1 MCSPDDSPVFL
12 LSSFLS
18 FTHTAGPP
26 AFLQGGILLLD
37 ERAHACPLI
46 WDYLL
51 PNLLPANSSLN
62 IQLKHHLRELS
73 RYMQN
78 HNKHKSKESK
88 ILIRKQEKDTNQKR
102 KLQVNITD
110 VHRCKNPQ
118 QNSSKQNPKTHQK
131 DHTS

>member
-1 MCSPDDSPVFL
+1 MNRRSRSLQVPSLCVPQMTPLSSS

-26 AFLQGGILLLD
+26 AFLQGDILLLD

-51 PNLLPANSSLN
+51 PNLFPANSSLN

-78 HNKHKSKESK
+78 HNKH
-88 ILIRKQEKDTNQKR
+88 TNQKKAR
-102 KLQVNITD
+102 Y
-110 VHRCKNPQ
+110 
-118 QNSSKQNPKTHQK
+118 
-131 DHTS
+131 

>member
-1 MCSPDDSPVFL
+1 MNIDAKILNKILANRIQQHIKKIIYYDQVS
-12 LSSFLS
+12 
-18 FTHTAGPP
+18 
-26 AFLQGGILLLD
+26 FLQGGILLLD

-102 KLQVNITD
+102 KLQANITNK
-110 VHRCKNPQ
+110 HRCKNPQ
-118 QNSSKQNPKTHQK
+118 QNSSKQNPTTH
-131 DHTS
+131 